1 MAVIDGGKFRISTMP
16 VTIVAHLL
24 GLLVLILTLI
34 WLLHFE
40 GGVSMTKSTKLLF
53 NLHPLLM
60 VIGFVLVGGEAIM
73 AYKTVPAPRKVQ
85 KIVHMAM
92 LLVASLMGA
101 FGVFVIFK
109 YKRESK
115 YSDME
120 SIHSWIG
127 MATVCLFGL
136 QWLLGFVSFWFPG
149 APMTT
154 RARLMPWHV
163 FFGIIIF
170 VMAIISTETGIM
182 EEFCFGEL
190 SRERKA
196 YLINFTGVAVLL
208 FGVTVGLTAILP

>member
-1 MAVIDGGKFRISTMP
+1 MAVIDGGKFRISTTP

-40 GGVSMTKSTKLLF
+40 GGVSMTKTASASYGDRIR
-53 NLHPLLM
+53 
-60 VIGFVLVGGEAIM
+60 IGWRRREA
-73 AYKTVPAPRKVQ
+73 KF
-85 KIVHMAM
+85 
-92 LLVASLMGA
+92 L
-101 FGVFVIFK
+101 
-109 YKRESK
+109 
-115 YSDME
+115 DME

-136 QWLLGFVSFWFPG
+136 QWLVGFVSFWFPG
-149 APMTT
+149 APMTI
-154 RARLMPWHV
+154 RARIMPWHV
-163 FFGIIIF
+163 FSGIVIF

-182 EEFCFGEL
+182 EEFCFAGL

-208 FGVTVGLTAILP
+208 FGITVGLTAILP